1 MFGMTEAADEKVAKE
16 LRARNPQ
23 VSSFSADHNGFRK
36 LAVLLSAAGPAGILL
51 GVHTGS
57 GRLLKI

>member
-1 MFGMTEAADEKVAKE
+1 MSEAADEALAKE

-36 LAVLLSAAGPAGILL
+36 LAVLLSTAGPAGTLL
-51 GVHTGS
+51 GVHTGD
-57 GRLLKI
+57 GRSQNIQ